1 MKEFIQPDLWNP
13 DYLQKIAKKYNHTL
27 PDTDIEFWPY
37 KKYKIDV
44 IEQDDMYNVMVLS
57 QWWIQYSVYC
67 DENGTYSNWEI
78 DSFYDDETNTIINGF
93 LEIPVSDNK
102 AKKKIEEFVELFIGD
117 IENEFLIFSI
127 NFNVTKKLNIKFNFS
142 KKKKKK
148 KIKFKN
154 KCPAN
159 VTLTSS
165 DGKFKHKFGG

>member
-1 MKEFIQPDLWNP
+1 
-13 DYLQKIAKKYNHTL
+13 
-27 PDTDIEFWPY
+27 
-37 KKYKIDV
+37 
-44 IEQDDMYNVMVLS
+44 MYNVIVSS

-67 DENGTYSNWEI
+67 DENGTYSEWQI
-78 DSFYDDETNTIINGF
+78 DNFYDDETGKEINGF

-117 IENEFLIFSI
+117 IENDYLICSI
-127 NFNVTKKLNIKFNFS
+127 NFNVTKKLNIKFDFS

-154 KCPAN
+154 KCPTN

>member
-1 MKEFIQPDLWNP
+1 MKDFIQPDLWNP

-37 KKYKIDV
+37 KKYKIDI
-44 IEQDDMYNVMVLS
+44 IEQDDMYNVIVSS

-67 DENGTYSNWEI
+67 DENGTYSDWEI
-78 DSFYDDETNTIINGF
+78 DSFYDEETDKEISGF

-102 AKKKIEEFVELFIGD
+102 AKKKIEDFVELFIGD
-117 IENEFLIFSI
+117 IENNFLIYSI
-127 NFNVTKKLNIKFNFS
+127 NFNVNKKLNIKFDFS
-142 KKKKKK
+142 KKRKKK

-165 DGKFKHKFGG
+165 DGKFKHKF